1 MNELRDGIAQ
11 IAAAATDAQRAAA
24 LLACPLSL
32 LMTCEFTI
40 RNRFQNTGFHE
51 GIRYLETEL
60 ASLQSFRDENGLP
73 GLTMDVAVVRGRMLR
88 IAHGED
94 PSGQGEG

>member
-11 IAAAATDAQRAAA
+11 IAAAATDAERAAA

-40 RNRFQNTGFHE
+40 RNRLRNGGFLE

-60 ASLQSFRDENGLP
+60 AGLRGFRDETGLP
-73 GLTMDVAVVRGRMLR
+73 PGSMDVAVGRGRLLR
-88 IAHGED
+88 ISRGQD
-94 PSGQGEG
+94 PSGQGEA